1 MEDDDRVRMVEDEL
15 FSVANRFTAHLHA
28 AEYQRQ
34 KREAKTRNAGTIDSI
49 SRPVVGRMTP
59 SVRSKQERA
68 AKTRVRRDG
77 VRKAIA
83 NARDGGLD
91 ADSEDEEE
99 SPWMGM
105 SLQGLME
112 TDVHQGPSARL
123 SRLTSV
129 GLNTKASARSSQA
142 GGQASTS
149 RLPARSSQAEG
160 RASTSRLPARSS
172 QAEGQALA
180 SRLPARSS
188 QVEGH
193 ASTSRLPARATGR
206 GRNVAAAAEEQ
217 TDDEDDLDRPPKRST
232 LPVLPSPRYAAQRV
246 TAHDTG
252 SRAPPISNP
261 PQRQATWPAES
272 AQNTKAPESMNDRNE
287 ATIVPLLS
295 DDEDLFASRK
305 RRRQEK
311 ENRAPRGALR
321 RGTPRQAPS

>member
-1 MEDDDRVRMVEDEL
+1 MVQGLEDDDRFRMVEDEL

-99 SPWMGM
+99 SPWMGT

-142 GGQASTS
+142 ERQ
-149 RLPARSSQAEG
+149 
-160 RASTSRLPARSS
+160 
-172 QAEGQALA
+172 
-180 SRLPARSS
+180 
-188 QVEGH
+188 

-246 TAHDTG
+246 TTTHDAG

-261 PQRQATWPAES
+261 PRRQATWPAES

-321 RGTPRQAPS
+321 RGNPRQAPSSSSTTPDMTTTAGGSNDIIPSL